1 MYASSTIDTNS
12 KKALSGI
19 MEIIIAKK
27 AGFCF
32 GVKRAIDITFKIS
45 NKMQE
50 GVYTYGPL
58 IHNPQVIAKIRQSG
72 ITPTD
77 DLYSPDIKKLIIR
90 THGIPPEIY
99 HDISKMGYSM
109 IDATCPFVKKAQQY
123 AERLKKEGYQ
133 VIIIGDEE
141 HPEVKGLIGF
151 AGDGV
156 VVVNNENALPTLKKK
171 VGIIVQTTQR
181 LETFKKITINIISSV
196 REVKVYNTICDYTA
210 MRVNETKNLAAKVD
224 LVIVVGGKNSS
235 NTTQLAALSRKI
247 CDNVYH
253 IETAEELNEGW
264 FKGVQKVGIT
274 GGAST
279 PEWIIQDV
287 EKKIR
292 EISLGR

>member
-1 MYASSTIDTNS
+1 
-12 KKALSGI
+12 

-32 GVKRAIDITFKIS
+32 GVKRAIDTTFKIS
-45 NKMQE
+45 GEMRE

-58 IHNPQVIAKIRQSG
+58 IHNPQVIEKFRQSG

-77 DLYSPDIKKLIIR
+77 DLHAPGIKTLIIR
-90 THGIPPEIY
+90 THGIPPEVY
-99 HDISKMGYSM
+99 HEISKMGYAM
-109 IDATCPFVKKAQQY
+109 VDATCPFVKKAQQY
-123 AERLKKEGYQ
+123 AEKLKKKDYQ
-133 VIIIGDEE
+133 VVIVGNKE

-156 VVVNNENALPTLKKK
+156 VVVNDETSLPPLKKK

-181 LETFKKITINIISSV
+181 FDTFKNIAINVISSA
-196 REVKVYNTICDYTA
+196 REVKIYNTICDYTA
-210 MRVNETKNLAAKVD
+210 MRVKETSALAARVD
-224 LVIVVGGKNSS
+224 NVIVVGGKNSS
-235 NTTQLAALSRKI
+235 NTTQLAALSKKV
-247 CDNVYH
+247 CNNVYH
-253 IETAEELNEGW
+253 IETADELQKEW
-264 FKGVQKVGIT
+264 FRGINKVGIT

-292 EISLGR
+292 EISLRR